1 MKYSS
6 EQLSRISEL
15 KAIGFNLNEAIE
27 LINSE
32 NSDVASPIGEQIP
45 VEEPKSDLY
54 VEIESRLSDLSDLV
68 SMLKKKR

>member
-15 KAIGFNLNEAIE
+15 KSLGFNLNDAIE

-32 NSDVASPIGEQIP
+32 SSDVVQSVVEQP

-54 VEIESRLSDLSDLV
+54 VEIESRLSDISELV
-68 SMLKKKR
+68 SKLKKKL

>member
-1 MKYSS
+1 MKYSQ

-15 KAIGFNLNEAIE
+15 KSMGFNLNDAIE

-32 NSDVASPIGEQIP
+32 TSDVASASAEQP

-54 VEIESRLSDLSDLV
+54 VEIESRLSDISDLV
-68 SMLKKKR
+68 SKLKKKR

>member
-6 EQLSRISEL
+6 EQLTRISEF
-15 KAIGFNLNEAIE
+15 KAMGFNLNDAIE

-32 NSDVASPIGEQIP
+32 NSEVASSISGQTP

-54 VEIESRLSDLSDLV
+54 VEIESRLSDISDLV
-68 SMLKKKR
+68 SKLKKKR